1 MYSLH
6 QKLKRL
12 SHCLSNWSRESIG
25 NVFDKVDELENK
37 IADME
42 AIYEQDGNDTNR
54 IKLHWLYAEK
64 IKWMNMQTSILRQ
77 KAKINWEEEGDS
89 NTKYFH
95 SVMRQ
100 RRKKAYIHRIKNEE
114 DNWINGNDKTADA
127 AVAYY
132 TSLFFQPHQ
141 DYELNFIGN

>member
-1 MYSLH
+1 M
-6 QKLKRL
+6 
-12 SHCLSNWSRESIG
+12 
-25 NVFDKVDELENK
+25 DELENK
-37 IADME
+37 WLIC
-42 AIYEQDGNDTNR
+42 EQDDNDTNR
-54 IKLHWLYAEK
+54 IKLNWLYAEK

-89 NTKYFH
+89 NGKYFH
-95 SVMRQ
+95 NVIRQ

-132 TSLFFQPHQ
+132 TSLFSQPHQ
-141 DYELNFIGN
+141 DYDLDFIEN